1 MYVAMKESSVNVA
14 RFSRRADRF
23 VRICHKIGAS
33 WTRLR
38 GREGHTTQYLLRL
51 MHLSSLVCPN
61 EVSNGLDFRLLPV
74 RLRFLRVEWVDIAPH
89 EQISEHEVLEDLDTL
104 W

>member
-1 MYVAMKESSVNVA
+1 MSHGFLGERIVSLE
-14 RFSRRADRF
+14 F
-23 VRICHKIGAS
+23 V
-33 WTRLR
+33 TRLGR
-38 GREGHTTQYLLRL
+38 AGQGCGGREGHTTQYLLRL